1 MRWSLNAPLFFLSD
15 LCRKIGA
22 SLVSKESKTPKPKR
36 RWLRRLLWL
45 CLIVAVLGGAGLGYL
60 NQVGL
65 PGFAKRELQE
75 RLAKRGVELEFDWVR
90 LELDG
95 AWKAKR
101 LRLGQADPRGKLSL
115 AVEDV
120 FVRLDY
126 RALLSGE
133 PSLEELGLEGLGLG
147 AALISD
153 GTNLP
158 PVTVNWPEADLH
170 WGNAGTISTK
180 GLEGEMLGV
189 QMGVSLNVTNAL
201 ALRGLVDRIKGK
213 PEREPKPKD
222 PKPITP
228 DSLSKSLGPVK
239 VQMAEWLKRRHE
251 IGINEQPVIQLSIS
265 GDATAPETLSGGITI
280 EAGGVKTPAV
290 TLGQF
295 ELRLNLLSS
304 DLAEEG
310 AKRLTGKIEVS
321 DLVSDRA
328 NLEKLTG
335 EISSPALGTNLL
347 PATVEYQLSAGEIE
361 LEKFKLRGS
370 SLEGTAKQLDASS
383 EYFSH
388 QLNGVLHRLTLA
400 QTQVESVQLGVAQLT
415 NSVAEPIPTGAAV
428 VLDLGRVEASNGSI
442 ASAEVRASVTR
453 MEPEIEP
460 NESWAYWA
468 YLAPY
473 RMEFDGLA
481 KRLVDGKK
489 LSIEEISLDGFWE
502 APRLEIKDY
511 EARFVEGG
519 ATGSAELDVVTRLAK
534 ASNRTDFDFHKI
546 IDLLTPKAQ
555 RWIRQYEWDEAPVV
569 EATVKAKLPAWTNKK
584 PDWRKEVRPTMTI
597 EGKVNSGPVTF
608 RGIQVDAVESDLGYA
623 DLTWS
628 LPNLVAKRPEGE
640 VRFAMRSHTE
650 TQDFHFDFHSTID
663 PHAIKPA
670 LENEKQKKGFS
681 YFDFEQTPII
691 EGQIWGRWREREL
704 TGFRASVAATNFT
717 FRAQQ
722 VDSLTAGLMLT
733 NGVLHATNAV
743 LHRPEGKATLE
754 ALGFD
759 VDTKRLSLTN
769 AVGKLD
775 PVAVTQAIGPRTAR
789 AFEPY
794 RFNEPPSAVVNGWVQ
809 TGPGRNP
816 AGLKFKVDG
825 GAFQFS
831 KFKTLD
837 IDGDIIWQGHT
848 LMLTNVVSEFYG
860 GELRGNLFADF
871 DENRSATID
880 FHLETKQTE
889 LTGFMSDVLGRDS
902 GLSGQVDGVLDIKA
916 ISNDW
921 SSWNGT
927 ASATLRDG
935 YLWELPLF
943 GMFSPLLD
951 RMAPG
956 LGASKFSEGTAD
968 FKIVDS
974 IVTSRNLELKSPLV
988 RLQYTGD
995 VDFDGRISN
1004 AGVVA
1009 EALRDTWVIG
1019 PVLGPV
1025 LNLALSPIER
1035 MLKFN
1040 VSGTLNNPEMELKHI
1055 PKVLLVPVQLPF
1067 KLIDELVPD
1076 GQPTPKT
1083 PKKTD

>member
-15 LCRKIGA
+15 LCRRIGS

-36 RWLRRLLWL
+36 RWLRRSLWL
-45 CLIVAVLGGAGLGYL
+45 CLVLALLGVAAISYL
-60 NQVGL
+60 NQIGL
-65 PGFAKRELQE
+65 PNFAKRELQE
-75 RLAKRGVELEFDWVR
+75 RLAKRGIELEFDWLR
-90 LELDG
+90 LELNG
-95 AWKAKR
+95 AWKAKW
-101 LRLGQADPRGKLSL
+101 LRLGQADSAGKLSL
-115 AVEDV
+115 AIQDV
-120 FVRLDY
+120 HVRPNYHSLI
-126 RALLSGE
+126 SGA
-133 PSLEELGLEGLGLG
+133 PSLEDLGLSGLGLG
-147 AALISD
+147 AALVAD

-158 PVTVNWPEADLH
+158 PITVNLPKAGVR
-170 WGNAGTISTK
+170 WGNTGIFSTE
-180 GLEGEMLGV
+180 GLEGEVLGV
-189 QMGVSLNVTNAL
+189 QMGISLNVTNAL
-201 ALRGLVDRIKGK
+201 ELRELPARISGK
-213 PEREPKPKD
+213 PKKE

-228 DSLSKSLGPVK
+228 ESLSRALRPIKDGL
-239 VQMAEWLKRRHE
+239 AEFLKRRDE
-251 IGINEQPVIQLSIS
+251 IGTDKQPVVQLALG
-265 GDATAPETLSGGITI
+265 GDAAVPETLSGGIRI
-280 EAGGVKTPAV
+280 KAGGITTPAATV
-290 TLGQF
+290 GQF
-295 ELRLNLLSS
+295 ELGLNLLNDDS
-304 DLAEEG
+304 AGEG
-310 AKRLTGKIEVS
+310 AKRLSGTLAVS
-321 DLVSDRA
+321 DLVTERA
-328 NLEKLTG
+328 KLKTLTG

-347 PATVEYQLSAGEIE
+347 PAKLEYQLSAGEVD
-361 LEKFKLRGS
+361 LEQMQFKSGGLKGS
-370 SLEGTAKQLDASS
+370 VIQLESS
-383 EYFSH
+383 PRRFSH
-388 QLNGVLHRLTLA
+388 QLSGTA
-400 QTQVESVQLGVAQLT
+400 QEIALGQAQVDSVQWRVGQLT
-415 NSVAEPIPTGAAV
+415 NSIAEPIPNEAEVA
-428 VLDLGRVEASNGSI
+428 LKLGRVGVPGGSLGT
-442 ASAEVRASVTR
+442 AELSAAIRRVETAP
-453 MEPEIEP
+453 EPD
-460 NESWAYWA
+460 ESWAYWA

-473 RMEFDGLA
+473 QVKFTGLA
-481 KRLVDGKK
+481 KRLADDKK
-489 LSIEEISLDGFWE
+489 LAIEDISLAGEWS
-502 APRLEIKDY
+502 APRLVVNEY
-511 EARFVEGG
+511 EAHFDEGG

-534 ASNRTDFDFHKI
+534 ATNRTDFDFHKI

-555 RWIRQYEWDEAPVV
+555 RWIRQYEWEEAPVV
-569 EATVKAKLPAWTNKK
+569 EATVKATLPEWTNKK
-584 PDWRKEVRPTMTI
+584 PDWRREVRPTMTI
-597 EGKVNSGPVTF
+597 DGKVNSGPVTF
-608 RGIQVDAVESDLGYA
+608 RGIRVEAVESDLGYA
-623 DLTWS
+623 NLTWL
-628 LPNLVAKRPEGE
+628 LPNMVARRPEGE

-670 LENEKQKKGFS
+670 LETEKQKKGIE
-681 YFDFEQTPII
+681 YFEFDRTPVI

-704 TGFRASVAATNFT
+704 TGFRASVAATNFA

-722 VDSLTAGLMLT
+722 VDSLTAGLTLT

-743 LHRPEGKATLE
+743 LHRPEGSATLE

-759 VDTKRLSLTN
+759 VGTKRLYLTN
-769 AVGKLD
+769 AVGRLN
-775 PVAVTQAIGPRTAR
+775 PVAVTTAIGPRTAR
-789 AFEPY
+789 AFKPY
-794 RFNEPPSAVVNGWVQ
+794 RFKEPPKAVVNGWVQ

-816 AGLKFKVDG
+816 AGLHFEVDG

-831 KFKTLD
+831 KFNTLD
-837 IDGDIIWQGHT
+837 IDGDIFWRGHT
-848 LMLTNVVSEFYG
+848 LTLTNVISEFYG

-871 DENRSATID
+871 DENRSAEID

-927 ASATLRDG
+927 ASAKLKDG

-968 FKIVDS
+968 FQIVDS
-974 IVTSRNLELKSPLV
+974 IVKSRNLELKSPLV

-995 VDFDGRISN
+995 VDFEGRISD

-1040 VSGTLNNPEMELKHI
+1040 VTGTLNDPEMELKHI

-1076 GQPTPKT
+1076 EESNSPA